1 VNDFNYRILDE
12 THHRPWPLPNAP
24 WCMTQTWHNL
34 LFAHW
39 PVDAGALR
47 ALVPQVLQLDVYGGQ
62 AWIGVIPFRMTN
74 VAPRGIP
81 NVPFVSAFPELNV
94 RTYVTVGGKP
104 GVYFFSL
111 DAGSTV
117 AVAAARMLLGLPYF
131 AARMRLDVSEGEVR
145 YESEREPGSVGPAA
159 FVGRYHPTGPVE
171 PSLAGTLEH
180 FLTER
185 YCLYRVDDSLHTH
198 RLEVHHEQW
207 PLQVADATIER
218 NTMAEAAGI
227 RLPATAPLLHYA
239 HRMDMVAWAPYR
251 VTQS

>member
-1 VNDFNYRILDE
+1 
-12 THHRPWPLPNAP
+12 
-24 WCMTQTWHNL
+24 MTQTWHNL

-39 PVDAGALR
+39 PVDAGSLR
-47 ALVPQVLQLDVYGGQ
+47 ALIPQGLQLDLYGGQ
-62 AWIGVIPFRMTN
+62 PWVGVIPFRMTN

-81 NVPFVSAFPELNV
+81 SIPFVSAFPELNV

-117 AVAAARMLLGLPYF
+117 AVAAARMLFGLPYF
-131 AARMRLDVSEGEVR
+131 AARMRLDVSDGEVR
-145 YESEREPGSVGPAA
+145 YASEREPGSGAPAA
-159 FVGRYHPTGPVE
+159 FVGRYRPTGPVE
-171 PSLAGTLEH
+171 PPLAGTLEH

-251 VTQS
+251 VSQS

>member
-1 VNDFNYRILDE
+1 MR
-12 THHRPWPLPNAP
+12 
-24 WCMTQTWHNL
+24 
-34 LFAHW
+34 
-39 PVDAGALR
+39 GALR
-47 ALVPQVLQLDVYGGQ
+47 ALVPQGLQLDLYGGQ
-62 AWIGVIPFRMTN
+62 AWVGVIPFRMTN

-81 NVPFVSAFPELNV
+81 SVPFVSAFPELNV

-117 AVAAARMLLGLPYF
+117 AVAAARMLFGLPYF
-131 AARMRLDVSEGEVR
+131 AARMRLEVSEGEVR
-145 YESEREPGSVGPAA
+145 YESERETGSGGAAA
-159 FVGRYHPTGPVE
+159 FVGRYRPTGPVE
-171 PSLAGTLEH
+171 PPLAGTLEH

-185 YCLYRVDDSLHTH
+185 YCLYRVDDSFHTH

-251 VTQS
+251 VTQLRES